1 MKKLLFAFFLFCCAQ
16 INTFPQTVYELNTKR
31 EIITGT
37 LALGMGIAPFFVH
50 NKPEHIPAVF
60 NKNELNGLDR
70 SLIFSYNKP
79 LDLISDNSAY
89 ALALLPVISII
100 PNRKDKNTLL
110 TYGIMYSEA
119 LLLTY
124 GTIFTL
130 KNAVIRYR
138 PYMYVDSIPDGKRWD
153 CYNSFPSGAVAF
165 TFLGATFLSV
175 TYSREFPESKWKIPI
190 IAGSY
195 TAAATLAS
203 ARILAGSHFLTD
215 VGASALISSLYG
227 WLIPWMHLGDN
238 NKRLTVIPLGN
249 GVIVSLNF

>member
-1 MKKLLFAFFLFCCAQ
+1 MKKLLFVFFLFCRVRT
-16 INTFPQTVYELNTKR
+16 NTFSETVYELDVKR
-31 EIITGT
+31 EIITGA
-37 LALGMGIAPFFVH
+37 LSLGMGITPFFVH
-50 NKPEHIPAVF
+50 NKPEHIPDIL
-60 NKNELNGLDR
+60 NKDDINRFDR
-70 SLIFSYNKP
+70 SLMFSYNKP

-100 PNRKDKNTLL
+100 PNRKDNHTLL
-110 TYGIMYSEA
+110 TYGVMYSEA

-138 PYMYVDSIPDGKRWD
+138 PYMYTDGVPDGKGRD
-153 CYNSFPSGAVAF
+153 YYNSFPSGAVGF

-175 TYSREFPESKWKIPI
+175 TYSREFPESEWKIPI

-195 TAAATLAS
+195 TLAAGLAS
-203 ARILAGSHFLTD
+203 ARVLAGSHFLTD
-215 VGASALISSLYG
+215 VCASAAISSFYG

-238 NKRLTVIPLGN
+238 SRRLAIIPSGN
-249 GVIVSLNF
+249 GVIVSLYF